1 MFPKSYEKDFFK
13 ISTKMEP
20 TLEISYY
27 ASIPFQSKLGK
38 ENQLYVEEMEP
49 GLH

>member
-1 MFPKSYEKDFFK
+1 
-13 ISTKMEP
+13 MEP

-38 ENQLYVEEMEP
+38 ENQHEQVVEEMEP